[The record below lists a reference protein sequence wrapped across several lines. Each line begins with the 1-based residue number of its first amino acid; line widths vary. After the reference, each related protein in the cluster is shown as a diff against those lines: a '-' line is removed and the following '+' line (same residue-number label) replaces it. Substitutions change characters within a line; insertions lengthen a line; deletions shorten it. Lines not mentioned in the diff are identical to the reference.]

1 MWWHLAWIVILF
13 LCLNLVFDGD
23 INCQNERCN
32 HGEIMLSD
40 LGLLE
45 AFIPHIL
52 LLFSF
57 FPFFF
62 FLYPASPSC
71 HYPSSSHCP
80 QGSANSTNSLSLT
93 LFTSISW
100 NLGLV
105 DLSLGTTA
113 VKTRKPDP
121 GFVLSQP
128 WIQSP
133 GINTIMKP
141 LLDFIPCPIGALS
154 MGFCLLILLVT
165 SWGMHSH
172 KLEANKQQWKTTTN
186 K

>member
-1 MWWHLAWIVILF
+1 
-13 LCLNLVFDGD
+13 
-23 INCQNERCN
+23 
-32 HGEIMLSD
+32 MLSD

-45 AFIPHIL
+45 AFIPRIL

-128 WIQSP
+128 
-133 GINTIMKP
+133 
-141 LLDFIPCPIGALS
+141 
-154 MGFCLLILLVT
+154 
-165 SWGMHSH
+165 
-172 KLEANKQQWKTTTN
+172 
-186 K
+186 